1 MYELVYFNWRGT
13 NEEFIKSKEIVQ
25 NILTRF
31 DDVDLIDVLVPSSER
46 NYVALYKSKDLKSF
60 LDFQRKMRKELHSK
74 GFIDM
79 PRKLELLVDLKSLY

>member
-31 DDVDLIDVLVPSSER
+31 DDVDLIDVLVPSSEW

-60 LDFQRKMRKELHSK
+60 LDFQREMRKELHSE